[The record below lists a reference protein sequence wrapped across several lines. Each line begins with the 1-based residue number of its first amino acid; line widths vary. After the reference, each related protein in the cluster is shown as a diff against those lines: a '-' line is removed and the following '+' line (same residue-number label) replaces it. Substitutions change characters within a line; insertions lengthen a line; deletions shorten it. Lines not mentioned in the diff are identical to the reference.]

1 MKTKLLSG
9 IVGIMG
15 LALLNLTAC
24 NDDPVD
30 QSAPTIELSEPGM
43 NEIFA
48 AGDHVHFEAVFEDDV
63 ELGTYNVEIHDNS
76 DGHSHGR
83 VAAWQTDPS
92 LIKWY
97 FDESFEFP
105 SGETIQEVLFEDE
118 IQVAENALAGPY
130 HFIVQAI
137 DKAGN
142 ATAFD
147 DDSAVEIQ
155 ILIANNSQPDITIS
169 NLEEGELRLEAG
181 VLFQAEG
188 DVTDPTI
195 GTYAG
200 MHAVNITL
208 GEGELDHDHN
218 HGGRLANEDLIDV
231 SYEKEQ
237 LEAFMTDGVINLGAV
252 FEDIGFVPTQS
263 QIDELK
269 TADIDHLDLMIMV
282 HDEQGNIGV
291 SITPVHFD

>member
-1 MKTKLLSG
+1 MRTILLSG
-9 IVGIMG
+9 VAGIIG

-43 NEIFA
+43 NETFA

-63 ELGTYNVEIHDNS
+63 ELGTYNIEIHDNF

-83 VAAWQTDPS
+83 VAARQTDPS
-92 LIKWY
+92 LQKWY

-105 SGETIQEVLFEDE
+105 SGETIQEVHLEDE
-118 IQVAENALAGPY
+118 IHVAENAFAGPY
-130 HFIVQAI
+130 HFIVQSI

-155 ILIANNSQPDITIS
+155 ILISNNSQPDITIS
-169 NLEEGELRLEAG
+169 NLEEGELHLDAG
-181 VLFQAEG
+181 ILFQAEG
-188 DVTDPTI
+188 NVMDPTT

-200 MHAVNITL
+200 MHAIYITL
-208 GEGELDHDHN
+208 GEGELHHDHN
-218 HGGRLANEDLIDV
+218 HGGRLADEDLIDV
-231 SYEKEQ
+231 SYEDEQ
-237 LEAFMTDGVINLGAV
+237 LEAFMTDGVIDLGKV
-252 FEDIGFVPTQS
+252 FEDIGFVPSQS
-263 QIDELK
+263 QIDDLK
-269 TADIDHLDLMIMV
+269 AEDIDHLDLFILV